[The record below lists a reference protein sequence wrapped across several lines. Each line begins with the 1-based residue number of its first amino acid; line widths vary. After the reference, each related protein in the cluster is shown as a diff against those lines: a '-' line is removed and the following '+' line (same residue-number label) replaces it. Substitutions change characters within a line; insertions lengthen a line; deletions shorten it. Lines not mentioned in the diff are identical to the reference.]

1 MIKEG
6 LYTISTRVIVLI
18 LSIMLSVIL
27 NRMMGPAGKGIYTGV
42 IVFVQTAGMLFFWGY
57 DVVFSMLTGK
67 RKVRAGIVS
76 GTLLVIFLVLST
88 IFTIIMYVSKSILEN
103 VLVGFSLNMFTIPM
117 MGFLFFSE
125 LWLRVI
131 PDGFLG
137 RGDVRGFNLFNLF
150 NSLIKLIVI
159 GLAVFLLLGSPAGGI
174 LGYSIYGFI
183 ILVFSLFIF
192 KPDGFNP
199 GLILEEVK
207 HIGIWIFL
215 SDLFA
220 FLLYR
225 FDFLL
230 LNGLKGS
237 YSLGIYSTA
246 VFMGEVIW
254 LVPVSFYNVIYAGAI
269 SSKKIP
275 ERRDFFIIFT
285 SVIILGIIGCIFI
298 KPVVLFLYGKD
309 FLPVV
314 GIFRLL
320 LPGIVFFSIP
330 KVLNAIV
337 VGKYERP
344 AIITTTVISSFL
356 LNLILDLI
364 LIPVLG
370 GIGAAIGTSISYTTG
385 AIIYL
390 FLFVRLKKWEG

>member
-1 MIKEG
+1 MIKDG
-6 LYTISTRVIVLI
+6 FYTVTTRVIVLI
-18 LSIMLSVIL
+18 LGVILSVVL
-27 NRMMGPAGKGIYTGV
+27 NRMMGPEGKGIYIGV

-67 RKVRAGIVS
+67 RNIRAGIVS
-76 GTLLVIFLVLST
+76 GTLFFIFLIIST
-88 IFTIIMYVSKSILEN
+88 VFTLIIFVSKPVIER
-103 VLVGFSLNMFTIPM
+103 VLVGFPLNISTIPM
-117 MGFLFFSE
+117 IGFLFFSE
-125 LWLRVI
+125 LWLRAL

-150 NSLIKLIVI
+150 NSLIKLVVI
-159 GLAVFLLLGSPAGGI
+159 GLSVFLFLGSPEGGI
-174 LGYSIYGFI
+174 LGYSIYAYI

-192 KPDGFNP
+192 RPDGFNIR
-199 GLILEEVK
+199 LVLKEVK
-207 HIGIWIFL
+207 HIGIWVFL

-246 VFMGEVIW
+246 VYMCEVIW
-254 LVPVSFYNVIYAGAI
+254 LVPVSFYNVIYARVVTNR
-269 SSKKIP
+269 KMP
-275 ERRDFFIIFT
+275 EKRDFLITFI
-285 SVIILGIIGCIFI
+285 SVVFSGIIGCIFI
-298 KPVVLFLYGKD
+298 KPVVLFLYGEE

-344 AIITTTVISSFL
+344 AIITTTVVSSFL
-356 LNLILDLI
+356 LNLFLDLFF
-364 LIPVLG
+364 IPRLG
-370 GIGAAIGTSISYTTG
+370 MTGAAIGTSISYTTG
-385 AIIYL
+385 AIIYM
-390 FLFVRLKKWEG
+390 FLFRRLKKWEG

>member
-6 LYTISTRVIVLI
+6 FYTVTTRVIVLI
-18 LSIMLSVIL
+18 LGVILSVVL
-27 NRMMGPAGKGIYTGV
+27 NRMMGPEGKGIYTGV

-67 RKVRAGIVS
+67 RNIRAGIVS
-76 GTLLVIFLVLST
+76 GTLFFIFLIIST
-88 IFTIIMYVSKSILEN
+88 VFTLIIFVSKPVIER
-103 VLVGFSLNMFTIPM
+103 VLVGFPLNISTIPM
-117 MGFLFFSE
+117 IGFLFFSE
-125 LWLRVI
+125 LWLRAL

-150 NSLIKLIVI
+150 NSLIKLVVI
-159 GLAVFLLLGSPAGGI
+159 GLSVFLFFGSPEGGI
-174 LGYSIYGFI
+174 LGYSIYAYI

-192 KPDGFNP
+192 RPDGFNIR
-199 GLILEEVK
+199 LVLKEVK
-207 HIGIWIFL
+207 HIGIWVFL

-246 VFMGEVIW
+246 VYMCEVIW
-254 LVPVSFYNVIYAGAI
+254 LVPVSFNNVIYARVVTNR
-269 SSKKIP
+269 KMP
-275 ERRDFFIIFT
+275 EKRDFLITFI
-285 SVIILGIIGCIFI
+285 SVVFSGIIGCIFI
-298 KPVVLFLYGKD
+298 KPVVLFLYGEE

-344 AIITTTVISSFL
+344 AIITTTVVSSFL
-356 LNLILDLI
+356 LNLFLDLFF
-364 LIPVLG
+364 IPRLG
-370 GIGAAIGTSISYTTG
+370 MTGAAIGTSISYTTG
-385 AIIYL
+385 AIIYM
-390 FLFVRLKKWEG
+390 FLFRRLKKWEG

>member
-6 LYTISTRVIVLI
+6 FYTVTTRVIVLI
-18 LSIMLSVIL
+18 LGVILSVVL
-27 NRMMGPAGKGIYTGV
+27 NRMMGPEGKGIYIGV

-67 RKVRAGIVS
+67 RNIRAGIVS
-76 GTLLVIFLVLST
+76 GTLFFIFLIIST
-88 IFTIIMYVSKSILEN
+88 VFTLIIFVSKPVIER
-103 VLVGFSLNMFTIPM
+103 VLVGFPLNISTIPM
-117 MGFLFFSE
+117 IGFLFFSE
-125 LWLRVI
+125 LWLRAL

-150 NSLIKLIVI
+150 NSLIKLVVI
-159 GLAVFLLLGSPAGGI
+159 GLSVFLFLGSPEGGI
-174 LGYSIYGFI
+174 LGYSIYAYI

-192 KPDGFNP
+192 RPDGFNIRRV
-199 GLILEEVK
+199 LKEVK
-207 HIGIWIFL
+207 HIGIWVFL

-246 VFMGEVIW
+246 VYMCEVIW
-254 LVPVSFYNVIYAGAI
+254 LVPVSFYNVIYARVI
-269 SSKKIP
+269 TNRKMP
-275 ERRDFFIIFT
+275 EKRDFLITFI
-285 SVIILGIIGCIFI
+285 SVVFSGIIGCIFI
-298 KPVVLFLYGKD
+298 KPVVLFLYGEE

-344 AIITTTVISSFL
+344 AIITTTVVSSFL
-356 LNLILDLI
+356 LNLFLDLFF
-364 LIPVLG
+364 IPRLG
-370 GIGAAIGTSISYTTG
+370 MTGAAIGTSISYTTG
-385 AIIYL
+385 AIIYM
-390 FLFVRLKKWEG
+390 FLFRRLKKWEG